1 MNRHEGRR
9 VMTMRRSPKAA
20 PTALDMFWACCEA
33 RAHLYAVGELDLN
46 DAVCVLQERAVRHG
60 LVAEI
65 GQDAVQAII
74 AEAFHRV
81 CARRLATMIP

>member
-9 VMTMRRSPKAA
+9 VMTRRRSAKAA

-46 DAVCVLQERAVRHG
+46 DALTKTV
-60 LVAEI
+60 
-65 GQDAVQAII
+65 
-74 AEAFHRV
+74 
-81 CARRLATMIP
+81 P

>member
-1 MNRHEGRR
+1 MA
-9 VMTMRRSPKAA
+9 MRRSAKAA

-33 RAHLYAVGELDLN
+33 RAHLYAVGELDLD
-46 DAVCVLQERAVRHG
+46 DAVEVLQERAVRHG

-65 GQDAVQAII
+65 GEDAVQLII

-81 CARRLATMIP
+81 CARKLAAMIA